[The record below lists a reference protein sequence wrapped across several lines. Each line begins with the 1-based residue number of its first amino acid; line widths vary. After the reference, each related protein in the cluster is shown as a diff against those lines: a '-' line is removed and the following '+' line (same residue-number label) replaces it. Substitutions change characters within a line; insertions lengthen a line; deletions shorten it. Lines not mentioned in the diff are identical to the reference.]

1 MAHKKA
7 AGSTRLGRDSHS
19 KRLGLKR
26 FGGQTVAAGEVLVR
40 QRGTK
45 YHAGHN
51 VKRTADDTLISLIP
65 GTVTFHKQHHRR
77 FTGTLASRQFIS
89 VVAPSNQFFQRTST

>member
-19 KRLGLKR
+19 KRLGIKR
-26 FGGQTVAAGEVLVR
+26 FGGHLVNAGEVLVR

-45 YHAGHN
+45 YHAGLH
-51 VKRTADDTLISLIP
+51 VKRTADDTLIALLS
-65 GTVTFHKQHHRR
+65 GTVSFHKKQHRR
-77 FTGTLASRQFIS
+77 FTGTLTSRQFVS
-89 VVAPSNQFFQRTST
+89 VVKASDKAV